1 MADLIFCGDNKIE
14 APNAVYFVTRFPAAL
29 FQKQ

>member
-1 MADLIFCGDNKIE
+1 MADLIFFGDNKIE
-14 APNAVYFVTRFPAAL
+14 PSNAMYFVARFPAAL